1 MITKWLYFSDVTLV
15 YDDKNRS
22 IDFGD
27 VTLVYDDATSPENDI
42 KSWNTSQENYWKSHN
57 LYWKLL
63 KNHATSP
70 ENCRKLHQLTE

>member
-15 YDDKNRS
+15 YDDINRS

-42 KSWNTSQENYWKSHN
+42 KS
-57 LYWKLL
+57 
-63 KNHATSP
+63 
-70 ENCRKLHQLTE
+70 